1 MLAPFARA
9 SALAIVAALGALA
22 SSVVAAPL
30 TDAVAAPIRGA
41 LAALNAGDAHGFA
54 RAFAPEATI
63 IDEISPFVFA
73 GADAPRTWLA
83 RLADVNKANGI
94 TDEHSTFGSPR
105 NASVEG
111 DTAYAVVSDR
121 ITYRARGRAVVENG
135 AWTFALRKASG
146 TWKIVSAAFAQ
157 AAP

>member
-63 IDEISPFVFA
+63 TTRFRRSFLPV
-73 GADAPRTWLA
+73 PTRH
-83 RLADVNKANGI
+83 
-94 TDEHSTFGSPR
+94 EHGS
-105 NASVEG
+105 
-111 DTAYAVVSDR
+111 
-121 ITYRARGRAVVENG
+121 RGSQTSIKPTE
-135 AWTFALRKASG
+135 
-146 TWKIVSAAFAQ
+146 
-157 AAP
+157 